1 MTSGECFENKWF
13 YMKYIGK
20 YLSAEILLTREY
32 MCVHKVVNKLHVLKE
47 ELISLLWRM
56 GGEA

>member
-1 MTSGECFENKWF
+1 
-13 YMKYIGK
+13 MKYIGK

-32 MCVHKVVNKLHVLKE
+32 MCVHKVVNKLLKE
-47 ELISLLWRM
+47 ELISLLWKM